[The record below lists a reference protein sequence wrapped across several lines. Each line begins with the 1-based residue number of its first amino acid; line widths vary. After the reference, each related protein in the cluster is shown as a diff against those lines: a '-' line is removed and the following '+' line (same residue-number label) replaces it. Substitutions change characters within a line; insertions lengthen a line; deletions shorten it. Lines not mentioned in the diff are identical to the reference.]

1 MSIWDINDEDRHEQN
16 PLRANVLDLDEQSD
30 LEAKAVSPAKVMQ
43 VKVHELGER
52 LELPSREHGG
62 R

>member
-16 PLRANVLDLDEQSD
+16 PLRANVLDLDERSD

-43 VKVHELGER
+43 VKVHELGE
-52 LELPSREHGG
+52 
-62 R
+62 